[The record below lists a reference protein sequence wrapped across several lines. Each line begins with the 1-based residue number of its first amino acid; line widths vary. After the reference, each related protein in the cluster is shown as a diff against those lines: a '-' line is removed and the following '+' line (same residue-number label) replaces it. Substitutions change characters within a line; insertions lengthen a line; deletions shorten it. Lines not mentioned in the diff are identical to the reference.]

1 MTMRR
6 ALISVSNKEGV
17 AEAAKG
23 LLGLGFEL
31 ISTGGTA
38 KLLRERQIPVRDI
51 SEITGF
57 PEMLD
62 GRVKTLHPKVHGGL
76 LGRRR
81 LPEHVEQMRR
91 HGIEPIDVV
100 IVNLYPFEATIN
112 KPGCTFDD
120 AIENID
126 IGGPSMLRSAAKNF
140 EEVAVVVDPA
150 DYPRLLDE
158 LAKPEGL
165 SRETRLMF
173 ARKVFAHTS
182 KYDGLIASYLER
194 QAPAPAAS
202 GEAGA
207 RFPDTLSL
215 RFEKVQNL
223 RYGENPHQ
231 QAAFYRDPSVTEAC
245 LARARQLHGKEM
257 SYNNFLDAHAALEL
271 VKEFDGT
278 AVVIVKHNNP
288 CGVALGA
295 SPAEAYRKA
304 REGDPISAFGGVA
317 AFNRPVD
324 AATAKEIGS
333 TFMEVI
339 VAPGFEPEA
348 VEELGR
354 KKALR
359 LLDVGPLGT
368 GSVEAMD
375 LRKVVGGLLYQ
386 DRDLGAIADVR
397 ALRVVSRRPPTDE
410 EYQALAFT
418 WKVAKHTKSNAI
430 VYGRADRTVGVG
442 AGQMSRVDSVKL
454 GAMKAVL
461 PLGGTA
467 IASDAFFPF
476 PDGIHEAAKAGVTAV
491 IQPGGSVKDDE
502 VIAAANEHDMAM
514 ILTGMRHFRH

>member
-1 MTMRR
+1 MRR
-6 ALISVSNKEGV
+6 ALLSVSNKEGIGDL
-17 AEAAKG
+17 AKG
-23 LLGLGFEL
+23 LVGLGFEL
-31 ISTGGTA
+31 VSTGGTA
-38 KLLRERQIPVRDI
+38 KLLRERGIAVRDI

-81 LPEHVEQMRR
+81 LPEHAEQMKR

-100 IVNLYPFEATIN
+100 VVNLYPFEATIA
-112 KPGCTFDD
+112 KPGCTFYD
-120 AIENID
+120 AIEHID

-140 EEVAVVVDPA
+140 EEVAVVVDPG
-150 DYPRLLDE
+150 DYSRLLEE
-158 LAKPEGL
+158 LARPEGV

-173 ARKVFAHTS
+173 ARKVFAHTA

-194 QAPAPAAS
+194 QSPVV
-202 GEAGA
+202 EAGT
-207 RFPDTLSL
+207 RFPQTLVL
-215 RFEKVQNL
+215 RYEKAQNL

-245 LARARQLHGKEM
+245 LAHARQLHGKEM

-271 VKEFDGT
+271 VQEFAAP

-288 CGVALGA
+288 CGVATGA
-295 SPAEAYRKA
+295 TPAEAYRKA

-317 AFNRPVD
+317 AFNRAVD
-324 AATAKEIGS
+324 GETAKEIGS

-339 VAPGFEPEA
+339 VAPGFEPAA

-359 LLDVGPLGT
+359 LLEVGPLGT
-368 GSVEAMD
+368 GAVEPMD

-386 DRDLGAIADVR
+386 DRDLGRIADVR
-397 ALRVVSRRPPTDE
+397 TLRVVSRRPPTAE
-410 EYQALAFT
+410 EYEALAFA

-430 VYGRADRTVGVG
+430 VYARADRRSAWARG
-442 AGQMSRVDSVKL
+442 R
-454 GAMKAVL
+454 
-461 PLGGTA
+461 
-467 IASDAFFPF
+467 
-476 PDGIHEAAKAGVTAV
+476 
-491 IQPGGSVKDDE
+491 
-502 VIAAANEHDMAM
+502 
-514 ILTGMRHFRH
+514 

>member
-1 MTMRR
+1 MRR
-6 ALISVSNKEGV
+6 ALLSVSNKEGIGDL
-17 AEAAKG
+17 AKG
-23 LLGLGFEL
+23 LVGLGFEL
-31 ISTGGTA
+31 VSTGGTA
-38 KLLRERQIPVRDI
+38 KLLRERGIAVRDI

-81 LPEHVEQMRR
+81 LPEHVEQMTR

-100 IVNLYPFEATIN
+100 IVNLYPFEATIA

-120 AIENID
+120 AIEHID

-140 EEVAVVVDPA
+140 EEVAVVVDPG
-150 DYPRLLDE
+150 DYSRLLEE
-158 LAKPEGL
+158 LARPEGV

-173 ARKVFAHTS
+173 ARKVFAHTA

-194 QAPAPAAS
+194 QSPVV
-202 GEAGA
+202 EAGT
-207 RFPDTLSL
+207 RFPQTLVL
-215 RFEKVQNL
+215 RYEKAQNL

-245 LARARQLHGKEM
+245 LAHARQLHGKEM

-271 VKEFDGT
+271 VKEFDAT

-288 CGVALGA
+288 CGVATGA
-295 SPAEAYRKA
+295 TPAEAYRKA
-304 REGDPISAFGGVA
+304 REGDPVSAFGGVA
-317 AFNRPVD
+317 AFNRTVD
-324 AATAKEIGS
+324 GDTAKEIGS

-339 VAPGFEPEA
+339 VAPGFEPAA

-359 LLDVGPLGT
+359 LLDVGPLGA
-368 GSVEAMD
+368 GAVEPMD

-386 DRDLGAIADVR
+386 DRDLGRIADAR
-397 ALRVVSRRPPTDE
+397 TLRVVSRRTPAAE
-410 EYQALAFT
+410 EYEALAFA

-430 VYGRADRTVGVG
+430 VYARADRTVGVG

-461 PLGGTA
+461 PLAGTV

-476 PDGIHEAAKAGVTAV
+476 RDGIDEAAKAGVTAV

-502 VIAAANEHDMAM
+502 VIAAANEHGMAM
-514 ILTGMRHFRH
+514 VLTGMRHFRH

>member
-1 MTMRR
+1 MRR
-6 ALISVSNKEGV
+6 ALLSVSNKEGIGDL
-17 AEAAKG
+17 AKE
-23 LLGLGFEL
+23 LVGLGFEL
-31 ISTGGTA
+31 VSTGGTA
-38 KLLRERQIPVRDI
+38 TLLRERGIAVRDI

-81 LPEHVEQMRR
+81 LPEHVEQMKR
-91 HGIEPIDVV
+91 HGIEH
-100 IVNLYPFEATIN
+100 
-112 KPGCTFDD
+112 
-120 AIENID
+120 ID

-140 EEVAVVVDPA
+140 EEVAVVVDPV

-158 LAKPEGL
+158 LARPEGV

-173 ARKVFAHTS
+173 ARKVFAHTA

-194 QAPAPAAS
+194 HSPVV
-202 GEAGA
+202 EAGT
-207 RFPDTLSL
+207 RFPQTLVL
-215 RFEKVQNL
+215 RYEKAQNL

-245 LARARQLHGKEM
+245 LAHARQLHGKEM

-271 VKEFDGT
+271 VKEFAAP
-278 AVVIVKHNNP
+278 AVVIVKHSNP
-288 CGVALGA
+288 CGVATGA
-295 SPAEAYRKA
+295 TPAETYRKA

-317 AFNRPVD
+317 AFNRAVD
-324 AATAKEIGS
+324 GETAKEIGS

-339 VAPGFEPEA
+339 VAPGFEAAA

-359 LLDVGPLGT
+359 LLEVGPLGA
-368 GSVEAMD
+368 GAVEPMD

-386 DRDLGAIADVR
+386 DRDLGRIADVR
-397 ALRVVSRRPPTDE
+397 TLRVVSRRPPTAE
-410 EYQALAFT
+410 EYEALAFA

-430 VYGRADRTVGVG
+430 VYARADRTVGVG
-442 AGQMSRVDSVKL
+442 AGQMSRVDSVKF

-461 PLGGTA
+461 PLAGTV
-467 IASDAFFPF
+467 IGSDAFFPF
-476 PDGIHEAAKAGVTAV
+476 RDGIDEAAKAGVTAV

-502 VIAAANEHDMAM
+502 VIAAANEHGMAM
-514 ILTGMRHFRH
+514 VLTGMRHFRH

>member
-1 MTMRR
+1 MRR
-6 ALISVSNKEGV
+6 ALVSVSNKEGID
-17 AEAAKG
+17 ELAKG
-23 LLGLGFEL
+23 LVGLGFDL

-38 KLLRERQIPVRDI
+38 KLLRERGIAVRDI

-62 GRVKTLHPKVHGGL
+62 GRVKTLHPKIHGGL

-91 HGIEPIDVV
+91 HGIDPIDVV
-100 IVNLYPFEATIN
+100 VVNLYPFEATIA
-112 KPGCTFDD
+112 KPGCTFEE

-150 DYPRLLDE
+150 DYPRLLQE
-158 LAKPEGL
+158 LARPEGV
-165 SRETRLMF
+165 SHETRLGF
-173 ARKVFAHTS
+173 ARKVFAHTA

-194 QAPAPAAS
+194 RSPA
-202 GEAGA
+202 GEAA
-207 RFPDTLSL
+207 TRFPQTLVL
-215 RFEKVQNL
+215 HYEKAQNL

-245 LARARQLHGKEM
+245 LAHARQLHGKEM

-271 VKEFDGT
+271 VKEFDTT
-278 AVVIVKHNNP
+278 AVVIVKHSNP

-295 SPAEAYRKA
+295 TPAEAYRKA
-304 REGDPISAFGGVA
+304 REGDPVSAFGGVA

-324 AATAKEIGS
+324 ADTAREIGG

-339 VAPGFEPEA
+339 VAPGFEAAA
-348 VEELGR
+348 VDELGR

-359 LLDVGPLGT
+359 LLDVGPLGA
-368 GSVEAMD
+368 GSIEPMD
-375 LRKVVGGLLYQ
+375 CRKVVGGLLYQ
-386 DRDLGAIADVR
+386 DRDLGRIADVR
-397 ALRVVSRRPPTDE
+397 TLRVVSRRTPTAE
-410 EYQALAFT
+410 EYEALAFA

-430 VYGRADRTVGVG
+430 VYGRADRTIGVG

-461 PLGGTA
+461 PLAGTV

-476 PDGIHEAAKAGVTAV
+476 RDGIDEAAKAGVTAV

-502 VIAAANEHDMAM
+502 VTAAANEHGMAM

>member
-1 MTMRR
+1 MRR
-6 ALISVSNKEGV
+6 ALLSVSNKEGIGDL
-17 AEAAKG
+17 AKG
-23 LLGLGFEL
+23 LVGLGFEL
-31 ISTGGTA
+31 VSTGGTA
-38 KLLRERQIPVRDI
+38 KLLRERGIAVRDI

-81 LPEHVEQMRR
+81 LPEHAEQMKR

-100 IVNLYPFEATIN
+100 IVNLYPFEATIA

-120 AIENID
+120 AIEHID

-158 LAKPEGL
+158 LARPEGV

-173 ARKVFAHTS
+173 ARKVFAHTA

-194 QAPAPAAS
+194 QSPVV
-202 GEAGA
+202 EAGT
-207 RFPDTLSL
+207 RFPQTLVL
-215 RFEKVQNL
+215 RYEKAQNL

-245 LARARQLHGKEM
+245 LAHARQLHGKEM

-271 VKEFDGT
+271 VKEFDAP

-288 CGVALGA
+288 CGVATGTT
-295 SPAEAYRKA
+295 PAEAYRKA
-304 REGDPISAFGGVA
+304 REGDPVSAFGGVA

-324 AATAKEIGS
+324 GETAKEIGS

-339 VAPGFEPEA
+339 VAPGFEAAA

-359 LLDVGPLGT
+359 LLEVGPLGT
-368 GSVEAMD
+368 GAVEPMD

-386 DRDLGAIADVR
+386 DRDLGRIADAR
-397 ALRVVSRRPPTDE
+397 TLRVVSRRTPAAE
-410 EYQALAFT
+410 EYEALAFA

-430 VYGRADRTVGVG
+430 VYARADRTVGVG

-461 PLGGTA
+461 PLAGTV

-476 PDGIHEAAKAGVTAV
+476 RDGIDEAAKVGVTAV

-502 VIAAANEHDMAM
+502 VIAAANEHGMAM
-514 ILTGMRHFRH
+514 VLTGMRHFRH